1 MLDLYGTLDKE
12 KFGIKIIAKS
22 QITTDD
28 LKQQSFRLQVV
39 VLKILIHSF
48 SVDFCLNVNKV
59 IITPMFFIAVFI
71 TGQSIP
77 ISDWKKDESIWWV
90 VAGLQW
96 DATGIIAQNTQ
107 CNSLKN
113 ARFTPW
119 WSLTQREDLLM
130 LKITRN

>member
-39 VLKILIHSF
+39 VLKILIHSI
-48 SVDFCLNVNKV
+48 SVDFCLSVNKM
-59 IITPMFFIAVFI
+59 IITPMFFISVFI

-77 ISDWKKDESIWWV
+77 ISDWKKDESI
-90 VAGLQW
+90 
-96 DATGIIAQNTQ
+96 
-107 CNSLKN
+107 
-113 ARFTPW
+113 
-119 WSLTQREDLLM
+119 
-130 LKITRN
+130 

>member
-48 SVDFCLNVNKV
+48 SVDLCLNVNKM
-59 IITPMFFIAVFI
+59 ITPMFFIAVFI
-71 TGQSIP
+71 TGQSVS
-77 ISDWKKDESIWWV
+77 ISDWKKDESI
-90 VAGLQW
+90 
-96 DATGIIAQNTQ
+96 
-107 CNSLKN
+107 
-113 ARFTPW
+113 
-119 WSLTQREDLLM
+119 
-130 LKITRN
+130 

>member
-48 SVDFCLNVNKV
+48 SVHFCLNVNKM

-77 ISDWKKDESIWWV
+77 ISDWKKDESI
-90 VAGLQW
+90 
-96 DATGIIAQNTQ
+96 
-107 CNSLKN
+107 
-113 ARFTPW
+113 
-119 WSLTQREDLLM
+119 
-130 LKITRN
+130 

>member
-28 LKQQSFRLQVV
+28 MKQQSFRLQVV

-48 SVDFCLNVNKV
+48 SVDFYLNVNKMV
-59 IITPMFFIAVFI
+59 ITPMFFISVFI

-77 ISDWKKDESIWWV
+77 ISDWKKDESI
-90 VAGLQW
+90 
-96 DATGIIAQNTQ
+96 
-107 CNSLKN
+107 
-113 ARFTPW
+113 
-119 WSLTQREDLLM
+119 
-130 LKITRN
+130 

>member
-28 LKQQSFRLQVV
+28 FKQQSFSFRLQVV

-48 SVDFCLNVNKV
+48 SVDFCLNVNKM
-59 IITPMFFIAVFI
+59 IITPTFFISVFI

-77 ISDWKKDESIWWV
+77 ISDWKKDESI
-90 VAGLQW
+90 
-96 DATGIIAQNTQ
+96 
-107 CNSLKN
+107 
-113 ARFTPW
+113 
-119 WSLTQREDLLM
+119 
-130 LKITRN
+130 